1 MSDNVKV
8 ISSNTIVK
16 KITVG
21 TPVPVVAAIEV
32 VSDVADLRNVN
43 DVTAVPGQLLIYDEA
58 IKKYVSGITLDKQ
71 IIEGGDGFS

>member
-58 IKKYVSGITLDKQ
+58 TKKYVSGITLDKQ
-71 IIEGGDGFS
+71 IIDGGDGFS